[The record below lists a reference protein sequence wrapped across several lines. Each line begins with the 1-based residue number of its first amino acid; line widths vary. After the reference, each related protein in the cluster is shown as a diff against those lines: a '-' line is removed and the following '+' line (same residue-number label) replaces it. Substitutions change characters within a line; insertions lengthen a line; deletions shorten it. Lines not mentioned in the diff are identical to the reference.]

1 MAIEP
6 KLVYSDGS
14 IGIEDTWLQT
24 SEGLERLSLHNKG
37 ASITVL

>member
-14 IGIEDTWLQT
+14 IGVEDTWLQT
-24 SEGLERLSLHNKG
+24 REGLERLTLHKKVG
-37 ASITVL
+37 FFKTL